1 MNANEIIR
9 QLRAER
15 DKLDAAI
22 QTLEGINEGVS
33 GKRRGRPPGTTNRS
47 TSAPVRKGRGMSPA
61 ARKRIAAAMKAR
73 WAAAKKSG
81 KKKL

>member
-1 MNANEIIR
+1 MNTLEIVQ
-9 QLRAER
+9 QLLAER
-15 DKLDAAI
+15 ERLDAAI
-22 QTLEGINEGVS
+22 AALQGLVHRSDGRR
-33 GKRRGRPPGTTNRS
+33 RRGRPPGSSSIQKPAKRRS
-47 TSAPVRKGRGMSPA
+47 MSPA